1 MPLPH
6 QAWKAIGEGWW
17 ASNELDFLTEILKIG
32 QDYIKKEDKILTL
45 FNPSQILEKQRSKEK
60 MLIFA

>member
-32 QDYIKKEDKILTL
+32 QDYIKKKIKYLRPL
-45 FNPSQILEKQRSKEK
+45 IHRRFERNKDQRKK
-60 MLIFA
+60 C